1 MNSIRRQSIQYGGEK
16 SLEPLLLNWFWL
28 NSPSHTVDLKA
39 FSDSSLSSLSCPPVS
54 LHPDPSPLSLPFW
67 ASPLSSFCLSLFFF
81 PQTWRK
87 ASPPAPCP
95 LSPPTTHKASP
106 VPLVEGKDT
115 NSKASFSVFDLQ
127 RFGTIALLETS
138 DCWSRTWLQVIV
150 IFQLLETSSSQRF
163 SGLSAQY
170 TLSDH
175 PWDCFLLSPASL
187 WGCSIFMLIRSWCSV
202 SVAVNAF
209 VRLVLYA
216 HIHIYTH
223 QQIKNGSGKTPFSS
237 ESHIK
242 QCLN

>member
-1 MNSIRRQSIQYGGEK
+1 MGEK
-16 SLEPLLLNWFWL
+16 NHWSHFSWTDFDWIRLLIQLILKPSQTPL
-28 NSPSHTVDLKA
+28 
-39 FSDSSLSSLSCPPVS
+39 CPRCRVPQSVCT
-54 LHPDPSPLSLPFW
+54 LIPPLSLFPFGPPLCLPS
-67 ASPLSSFCLSLFFF
+67 AFPFSSSLRRGEKLLHLPPVLCPRPPHIKLPLSHW
-81 PQTWRK
+81 WR
-87 ASPPAPCP
+87 
-95 LSPPTTHKASP
+95 
-106 VPLVEGKDT
+106 GKDT